1 MKSCLNV
8 TEIIAYFKN
17 NYVQTKKSFQKTFQP
32 KRGASNYNAL
42 STKFKGI
49 FYTKVEKNFKRCK
62 CAKTK
67 GADLAHKRHMT
78 MVV

>member
-8 TEIIAYFKN
+8 TEIIANFKN
-17 NYVQTKKSFQKTFQP
+17 NYVQTKKSFQP

-49 FYTKVEKNFKRCK
+49 FKKVEKNFKGCK

-67 GADLAHKRHMT
+67 GADRSCS
-78 MVV
+78 